1 MLRCRTTWKPQSA
14 FTALELLVVIAILGM
29 LVGLLLPA
37 VQSVR
42 GTAAR
47 VGCQSSLR
55 QVALALHHH
64 HDAHGRLPRPG
75 FENGLPQFQEVSWLT
90 RLLPFVEQEPL
101 AAVSAAALRADANP
115 YHAPPHTPLATVVK
129 TYTCPAD
136 PRTQI
141 ARQSP
146 FGYPVAF
153 TDFVGVMGTGSR
165 PTSAWHEVS
174 GFFGNPEGTRF
185 ADITD
190 GLSNTLM
197 VGERPP
203 GPDLDNGWWYVASRA
218 VDLPVPVM
226 YAVTAVGHQRPLCT
240 PAGMR
245 PAFVFGPGRLD
256 NPCDSYHFWSLHAGG
271 ANFAFGDGSVKF
283 LRHSAAAI
291 LPALASGRGGETV
304 EIPE

>member
-1 MLRCRTTWKPQSA
+1 MTNRRPARPA
-14 FTALELLVVIAILGM
+14 FTALELLVVVAIIGM

-47 VGCQSSLR
+47 LACQSSLR

-64 HDAHGRLPRPG
+64 HDAHGRLPARG
-75 FENGLPQFQEVSWLT
+75 FYNGLPQVQEVSWLA

-101 AAVSAAALRADANP
+101 AAVSSAALRADPNP

-141 ARQSP
+141 ARPSP

-153 TDFVGVMGTGSR
+153 TDFVGVTGR
-165 PTSAWHEVS
+165 GVQQTSAYFEVS
-174 GFFGNPEGTRF
+174 GFFGSNDGVRF

-190 GLSNTLM
+190 GLSNTVM

-218 VDLPVPVM
+218 KDLPEPVL
-226 YAVTAVGHQRPLCT
+226 ATLETVGQQRPLCT

-245 PAFVFGPGRLD
+245 PAFAFGPGRLD

-283 LRHSAAAI
+283 LRHSAVDI
-291 LPALASGRGGETV
+291 LPALATGRGGEAV
-304 EIPE
+304 VMPD